1 MDPRSYTRS
10 ALPKGSCLK
19 GKAMVGLPTPLPKC
33 FLWSVTTLLVS
44 VKKIGVPGGK
54 LQAGELKVY
63 LGYQIVDLLNLAS
76 IQYVTNYL
84 MVKGQQK

>member
-1 MDPRSYTRS
+1 M
-10 ALPKGSCLK
+10 PKGSCLK

-54 LQAGELKVY
+54 LQAGEL
-63 LGYQIVDLLNLAS
+63 
-76 IQYVTNYL
+76 
-84 MVKGQQK
+84 